1 MAFVERLANSTGQL
15 RWSTAI
21 HATADKLSPYED
33 ARHVYSTSSNRY
45 QRLGLGNRG
54 GSPPPSFG
62 AGLTRMLRRRMRSA
76 PWGQG
81 VKVRLLVII
90 DEAHVGIP
98 EDGSHMRAVEARYG
112 AEHTQVPFTAT
123 PKVENLLAH
132 GLSLPDN
139 RRGRQHHTEPH
150 RSNAMGT
157 LLAPSPPAIP
167 QGPGDA
173 NAPTRNCAAN
183 LGQSKPSDARGLAL
197 G

>member
-1 MAFVERLANSTGQL
+1 MDLEA
-15 RWSTAI
+15 
-21 HATADKLSPYED
+21 D
-33 ARHVYSTSSNRY
+33 AR
-45 QRLGLGNRG
+45 
-54 GSPPPSFG
+54 
-62 AGLTRMLRRRMRSA
+62 GLTQGTIFGLIDFRNMSDLLRLNGSTVSGELVCQDKMLRQRMRSA

-167 QGPGDA
+167 QGHG
-173 NAPTRNCAAN
+173 TSN
-183 LGQSKPSDARGLAL
+183 LGIRPIGNKRMVGNDTGAMTLAVPSAMRWRRRLKFFF
-197 G
+197 